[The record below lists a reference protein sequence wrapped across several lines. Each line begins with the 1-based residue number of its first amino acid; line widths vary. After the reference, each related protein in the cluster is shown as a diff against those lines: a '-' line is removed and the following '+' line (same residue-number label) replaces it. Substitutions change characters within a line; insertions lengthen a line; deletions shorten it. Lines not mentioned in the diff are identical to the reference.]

1 MKRYIALL
9 LCVMSAAFAE
19 DESALQRYGVVL
31 QKEVEILR
39 TITDNS
45 SAEAAVS
52 ALAAAEKECN
62 ELFVAMSEE
71 DVARTDD
78 IPEENEKW
86 KLLYNLE
93 KAFFYGSTRL
103 AELLTEDAS
112 LGLLPQP
119 ITPEVQAALA
129 EEVPAEGRF
138 RFGRLTVTYSGGP
151 GFSADTAWNIQTSD
165 GRFLERAKTGI
176 LAASIF
182 PDDVSLQGC
191 EYMGKNLARAT
202 LSIVRNGVRYEFTQ
216 WLNVAQACR
225 QYSPQEQQ
233 AAVKESCR
241 AMSELAEAYAG
252 VVDAASAA
260 AAAGRISVL
269 NFDMR
274 LHEDALHS
282 LPTQQMQ
289 EANAAMAPYVLRLL
303 EEHKRVKQQKYYGC
317 EQLEMAR

>member
-19 DESALQRYGVVL
+19 DESALLRYGDVL

-39 TITDNS
+39 TITDNN

-52 ALAAAEKECN
+52 ALTSAEKECK

-78 IPEENEKW
+78 MPEENEKW

-112 LGLLPQP
+112 LGLMPQP

-138 RFGRLTVTYSGGP
+138 RRYGVEYS
-151 GFSADTAWNIQTSD
+151 
-165 GRFLERAKTGI
+165 
-176 LAASIF
+176 
-182 PDDVSLQGC
+182 DV
-191 EYMGKNLARAT
+191 
-202 LSIVRNGVRYEFTQ
+202 Q
-216 WLNVAQACR
+216 WLL
-225 QYSPQEQQ
+225 PG
-233 AAVKESCR
+233 
-241 AMSELAEAYAG
+241 AG
-252 VVDAASAA
+252 EDGNTGCFHFP
-260 AAAGRISVL
+260 GRCL
-269 NFDMR
+269 PAR
-274 LHEDALHS
+274 L
-282 LPTQQMQ
+282 
-289 EANAAMAPYVLRLL
+289 
-303 EEHKRVKQQKYYGC
+303 RVHG
-317 EQLEMAR
+317 